1 MGVNLKIL
9 DPIYQFS
16 KNGRTLVSTGKMG
29 LLLIVF
35 LPLDIS
41 KYKIE
46 ATLEFAIV
54 YNQNHYFGLGLIPRP
69 KPKWEKMNKFEA

>member
-9 DPIYQFS
+9 DPSLQFL
-16 KNGRTLVSTGKMG
+16 KNARTPVSTGEMG

-35 LPLDIS
+35 LPLGIS

-46 ATLEFAIV
+46 ATLGFAIV
-54 YNQNHYFGLGLIPRP
+54 CNQNHYFGIGLIPRL